1 MIYLDPPDNIDSHQS
16 GLDRRCCWMAVANC
30 MSTLHHG
37 WCWKRHPP
45 WEYINPKISFLG
57 GWGGAEI
64 LSQYQRLQKCE
75 RFLPCIEKLSQR
87 SVTPVFHQLRL
98 MDCFEIWVKLFSITS
113 QNSDTTS
120 VLSLNFGNCFK
131 VLHKLFVEK
140 VQHLTLSKIHSIICS
155 RNF

>member
-1 MIYLDPPDNIDSHQS
+1 
-16 GLDRRCCWMAVANC
+16 

-45 WEYINPKISFLG
+45 WEYINQKISFLG
-57 GWGGAEI
+57 GVGVGAAI

-98 MDCFEIWVKLFSITS
+98 MDCFEIWVKPVKLFSITS

-120 VLSLNFGNCFK
+120 VLSLSFGNCFK

-155 RNF
+155 GSF